1 MLPATWLAAL
11 LGTVGAGLG
20 LSMGLVFNVRLA
32 QHTGHPV
39 LASLVNFL
47 VAFVLTSVLALLGI
61 LGTAHLPSH
70 APLWALG
77 GGLVGATYVTLTLFT
92 ARALGVAASTAG
104 VTLGQILGARLIDA
118 FGLLGQQVRPVSSA
132 ALFGVLLLFLA
143 VAVLARERAR
153 VSP

>member
-1 MLPATWLAAL
+1 MWLSAL

-32 QHTGHPV
+32 QHARHPV

-70 APLWALG
+70 APLWAFG
-77 GGLVGATYVTLTLFT
+77 GGLVGAAYVTLTLFT

-104 VTLGQILGARLIDA
+104 VTLGQILGARVIDV
-118 FGLLGQQVRPVSSA
+118 FGLLGQHIRPVSSA
-132 ALFGVLLLFLA
+132 ALIGVVLLFLA
-143 VAVLARERAR
+143 VALLARERAR
-153 VSP
+153 VST